1 VVGETP
7 NLAARLRGMAP
18 VDGVIIADATRRLL
32 GELFEYRNLGATE
45 VKGFDTPVA
54 VWQVLRP
61 STVKRRFEALR
72 STLLTP
78 VVGRDADLIEG
89 LAGR

>member
-32 GELFEYRNLGATE
+32 GELLVSQSRCYE

-72 STLLTP
+72 STLLTR